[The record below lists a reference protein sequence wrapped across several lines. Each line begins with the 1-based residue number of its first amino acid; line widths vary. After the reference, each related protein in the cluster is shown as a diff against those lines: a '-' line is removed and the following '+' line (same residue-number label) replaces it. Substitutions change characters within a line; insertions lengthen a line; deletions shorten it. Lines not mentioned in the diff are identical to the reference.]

1 MPGEQLAEGG
11 GISRYVC
18 FEEGDVVTLPAM
30 VVGGTRTHDL
40 TVMSV
45 ISPRNPPSTWGSR
58 VSQTSR

>member
-1 MPGEQLAEGG
+1 
-11 GISRYVC
+11 VC
-18 FEEGDVVTLPAM
+18 FEEGDVVTLPAL